1 MASRTDED
9 SAMRKMLRPA
19 AAAMATLSTV
29 LLLGCSAQNGSPAAG
44 SPNGPFTVDTPLQD
58 IAANPQGKAILDAD
72 VPGVMSSP
80 KYPMIE
86 DMSLAQI
93 ATFANGKI
101 PKEKLDQVQS
111 DLDALAAQQAAEAK
125 AAAAQAAAQAAAE
138 KQAAAEQKAAAK
150 KAAAEQKAA
159 AQAAA
164 KQAKAAA
171 AAAPAAATA
180 VAQPATDQ
188 SAVQ

>member
-1 MASRTDED
+1 
-9 SAMRKMLRPA
+9 MRKMLRPA
-19 AAAMATLSTV
+19 AAVMAALSTV
-29 LLLGCSAQNGSPAAG
+29 LLLGCSTNKTPSQAELA
-44 SPNGPFTVDTPLQD
+44 NGPFTVDTPLQI
-58 IAANPQGKAILDAD
+58 IAANPKGKAILDAD

-93 ATFANGKI
+93 AIFANGKI
-101 PKEKLDQVQS
+101 PKEKLDQVQA
-111 DLDALAAQQAAEAK
+111 DLDQLAAQQAAEAM

-159 AQAAA
+159 EKAAA
-164 KQAKAAA
+164 KQAKAAQA
-171 AAAPAAATA
+171 
-180 VAQPATDQ
+180 AQPAP
-188 SAVQ
+188 